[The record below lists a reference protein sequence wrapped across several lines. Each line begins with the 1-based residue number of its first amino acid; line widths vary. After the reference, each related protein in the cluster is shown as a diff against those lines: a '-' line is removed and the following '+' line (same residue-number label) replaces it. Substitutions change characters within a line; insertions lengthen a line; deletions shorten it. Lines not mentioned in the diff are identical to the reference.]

1 MAKLKPEYR
10 WLLPAALETPAPAR
24 RSTRDWIIDAL
35 CFVIGY
41 GFCLLLTYDLLN
53 ADFSFAPEWSD
64 TPPWLAWVDF
74 AVGTVVG
81 AGLWFRR
88 GRLLI
93 PLAVFGTITAVFTVA
108 GGISNL
114 ILLFSVAVHRRFGVL
129 AAFAAAALAT
139 NAIFPLIRPENDKVY
154 AETMGWGT
162 AAIIIVCLWGMVIR
176 SRRQLV
182 LSLRDRAERA
192 ESEQQLRVAQA
203 RSVERNRIAREMHD
217 VLAHRIS
224 LLSLHAG
231 ALEIKPDATPDEVT
245 KAAGVIRASAHQALQ
260 DLREVIGVLR
270 ADRVEGAPEPPQPT
284 LDALPALAEE
294 SRAAGAKVTLD
305 VGIEP
310 SEVPGGTGRTAYRIV
325 QEGLTNARKHAPG
338 TAVRVSVA
346 GLAGKGLVIDVRNP
360 WPVGGPPTVIPGTGT
375 GLIGL
380 TERALLAGGRLSHG
394 RTPQN
399 EFALT
404 AWLPWPAEEK
414 PAATGQDAAEAVGAG
429 AA

>member
-1 MAKLKPEYR
+1 MRTVKPEYR
-10 WLLPAALETPAPAR
+10 WLLPAAFETQAPTR

-41 GFCLLLTYDLLN
+41 GFVVLVTYDLLS
-53 ADFSFAPEWSD
+53 DEFSFVPEWSS
-64 TPPWLAWVDF
+64 TSAWLAWLDL
-74 AVGTVVG
+74 AVGTIVG
-81 AGLWFRR
+81 IGLWFRR

-93 PLAVFGTITAVFTVA
+93 PLAVFCAGASFFTVA
-108 GGISNL
+108 AGPACL
-114 ILLFSVAVHRRFGVL
+114 IVLFTVAVHRRFGILAVFAG
-129 AAFAAAALAT
+129 AAFVT
-139 NAIFPLIRPENDKVY
+139 NAIFPLLRPEDGRHY
-154 AETMGWGT
+154 AETVGWGS
-162 AAIIIVCLWGMVIR
+162 AFIIIVCLWGMVIR

-203 RSVERNRIAREMHD
+203 RSVERTRIAREMHD

-231 ALEIKPDATPDEVT
+231 ALEIKPHATPDEVT
-245 KAAGVIRASAHQALQ
+245 KAATVIRASAHQALQ

-270 ADRVEGAPEPPQPT
+270 TDRSDDAPEPPQPT
-284 LDALPALAEE
+284 LGALPALADE
-294 SRAAGAKVTLD
+294 SRSAGVKVSLD

-310 SEVPGGTGRTAYRIV
+310 DAVPAGAGRTAYRIV

-338 TAVRVSVA
+338 TAVRVTVA
-346 GLAGKGLVIDVRNP
+346 GVAGDGLVIEVRNP
-360 WPVGGPPTVIPGTGT
+360 WPVGGSPGAIPGTGT

-399 EFALT
+399 DFALT
-404 AWLPWPAEEK
+404 AWLPWPE
-414 PAATGQDAAEAVGAG
+414 GAG
-429 AA
+429 STATAARETAAA

>member
-1 MAKLKPEYR
+1 MRKVKPEYR
-10 WLLPAALETPAPAR
+10 WLLPAAFETQATR

-41 GFCLLLTYDLLN
+41 GFCVLATWDLN
-53 ADFSFAPEWSD
+53 SANVSVVPEWEGSAL
-64 TPPWLAWVDF
+64 WLVWLDF
-74 AVGTVVG
+74 AVGTVLG
-81 AGLWFRR
+81 AGLWWRR

-93 PLAVFGTITAVFTVA
+93 PLAVFAAVVSVFAVSAGPLCLIVLFT
-108 GGISNL
+108 
-114 ILLFSVAVHRRFGVL
+114 VAVHRRFGVL
-129 AAFAAAALAT
+129 AVFAAAGLVT
-139 NAIFPLIRPENDKVY
+139 NAIFPLLRPEDGRPYGQTV
-154 AETMGWGT
+154 GWG
-162 AAIIIVCLWGMVIR
+162 AAFVIIVSLWGMVIR

-203 RSVERNRIAREMHD
+203 RSVERTRIAREMHD

-231 ALEIKPDATPDEVT
+231 ALEIKPDATPDEVS

-270 ADRVEGAPEPPQPT
+270 ADRPDGEPEPPQPT
-284 LDALPALAEE
+284 LGALPALAEE
-294 SRAAGAKVTLD
+294 SRSAGVKVSLD
-305 VGIEP
+305 VRIEP
-310 SEVPGGTGRTAYRIV
+310 AAVPAGTGRTAYRIV

-338 TAVRVSVA
+338 TVVRVDVA
-346 GLAGKGLVIDVRNP
+346 GSAGDGLVIQVSNP
-360 WPVGGPPTVIPGTGT
+360 WPIGGPSAAIPGTGT
-375 GLIGL
+375 GLVGL
-380 TERALLAGGRLSHG
+380 TERATLAGGRLSHG

-404 AWLPWPAEEK
+404 AWLPWPREAE
-414 PAATGQDAAEAVGAG
+414 PASERVEAAA
-429 AA
+429 